1 MKRAIVVSLLCASA
15 CVFAAGGGGGGGS
28 GGGGSGNDRN
38 TAEVTELLKQ
48 AENDILHGEWVP
60 AQDALEKARKLAPDN
75 ADVWN
80 WLGYVNRKQGRLEA
94 AFKAYDRALALNPKH
109 LGAYEYRGEAWL
121 MADQPQRAA
130 NDLAT
135 LQKLCGNC
143 EQYQELEEALR
154 DYRAAH
160 AQPAA
165 SQ

>member
-1 MKRAIVVSLLCASA
+1 MIRHALIALFFVSTCALG
-15 CVFAAGGGGGGGS
+15 AGGGGGGNTGGGDS
-28 GGGGSGNDRN
+28 GGHA
-38 TAEVTELLKQ
+38 TEVADLLKQ
-48 AENDILHGEWVP
+48 AEADILHGEWVP
-60 AQDALEKARKLAPDN
+60 AQESLEKARKLAPNN

-80 WLGYVNRKQGRLEA
+80 WLGYVNRKQGRLED

-143 EQYQELEEALR
+143 EQYQELAEALR

-160 AQPAA
+160 AQPTA